1 MVSVEKDGGRVF
13 DLTLSEVSQCVV
25 PGTKMDEVEIQF
37 HESDTSSSREKQDL
51 VAMRLWVPGGQA
63 NEIRNKVIT
72 QTNISSVTGSVLVEF
87 DRDQGNFILPRS
99 RYSVELYDR
108 FLRLHGSTYEY
119 KIQYDD
125 IDRFY
130 MLQKPNGKH
139 FHFVIC
145 LDKPILQG
153 QQKYPYLVWMPTND
167 ETKINVNMDE
177 EAIEERFAEQE
188 KHGIKPVMSGALHSL
203 VARVFRAFSGKDVY
217 SHSKRFESAD
227 KNHCISCAHQARN
240 GFLYPNDKSF
250 VYLHQPTIVIMFQEI
265 AHVEFERGEANKAST
280 TRNFDFVVTL
290 KSIGGDRGKQY
301 QFGSIKKEEYVPL
314 MEFLKTKP
322 SITIRNLE
330 EVPQDLGEEDEDDDD
345 DEVSVPNALPLWCS
359 RLIPLLTFC

>member
-1 MVSVEKDGGRVF
+1 MTRPNSTVQR
-13 DLTLSEVSQCVV
+13 
-25 PGTKMDEVEIQF
+25 GTWERNM
-37 HESDTSSSREKQDL
+37 L
-51 VAMRLWVPGGQA
+51 VAEAGTQCGNCGVSSGVGGQGLKFCSLCKEVA
-63 NEIRNKVIT
+63 YCSQRCQRAHWKKHKKACKILQQRRKEMEAAAELAGAAAEV
-72 QTNISSVTGSVLVEF
+72 TNTSISSVTGSVLVGF

-217 SHSKRFESAD
+217 SHSKRFQSAD
-227 KNHCISCAHQARN
+227 KNHCISCAHQTVR
-240 GFLYPNDKSF
+240 
-250 VYLHQPTIVIMFQEI
+250 
-265 AHVEFERGEANKAST
+265 RAS
-280 TRNFDFVVTL
+280 D
-290 KSIGGDRGKQY
+290 
-301 QFGSIKKEEYVPL
+301 
-314 MEFLKTKP
+314 
-322 SITIRNLE
+322 
-330 EVPQDLGEEDEDDDD
+330 
-345 DEVSVPNALPLWCS
+345 
-359 RLIPLLTFC
+359 